1 MPPADIKRLT
11 RLTAILIRLQTK
23 KIVTAAELAMRFDVS
38 VRTIYRDIRTLEQ
51 AGVPVITEEGL
62 GYSLMDGYRIPP
74 VMFTEEEANALITAE
89 EIISGNRDASFI
101 MAFKGATA
109 KIKALLRETMK
120 EKVNLLQDRTI
131 VKQDEHKVQ
140 SSSCLS
146 QLQISMTNSQI
157 VKISYTDEHAVST
170 DRIIEPFA
178 FYGTK
183 DIWLIIA
190 YCRLR
195 QDFRAFRLDRISKA
209 QPLQENFTPQ
219 KMTLSEFFQQHY
231 NTSDI

>member
-1 MPPADIKRLT
+1 MKRLT
-11 RLTAILIRLQTK
+11 RLTAILIRLLTK
-23 KIVTAAELAMRFDVS
+23 KIVTASELAAKFDVS

-51 AGVPVITEEGL
+51 AGVPVVTEEGV
-62 GYSLMDGYRIPP
+62 GYTLMDGYRIPP
-74 VMFTEEEANALITAE
+74 VMFTESEANALITAE
-89 EIISGNRDASFI
+89 EIVSGNKDASFVA
-101 MAFKGATA
+101 AFSGATA

-131 VKQDEHKVQ
+131 VKQAAYKEH

-146 QLQISMTNSQI
+146 QLQISMTNAQL
-157 VKISYTDEHAVST
+157 VKIKYMDEHAVAT

-178 FYGTK
+178 FYGTG
-183 DIWLIIA
+183 DNWLIIA

-195 QDFRAFRLDRISKA
+195 KDFRVFRLDRIVLLE
-209 QPLQENFTPQ
+209 PLQEKFTPQ

-231 NTSDI
+231 STPDI

>member
-23 KIVTAAELAMRFDVS
+23 KIVTASELATRFDVS
-38 VRTIYRDIRTLEQ
+38 TRTIYRDIKTLEQ
-51 AGVPVITEEGL
+51 AGVPVTTEEGV
-62 GYSLMDGYRIPP
+62 GYALMEGYRIPP
-74 VMFTEEEANALITAE
+74 VMFTEAEANALITAE
-89 EIISGNRDASFI
+89 EIISGNRDASFVTE
-101 MAFKGATA
+101 FKGATA

-131 VKQDEHKVQ
+131 VKQHAFKEH

-146 QLQISMTNSQI
+146 KLQISMTNSQL
-157 VKISYTDEHAVST
+157 VRISYIDEHGVST
-170 DRIIEPFA
+170 ERIIEPFA
-178 FYGTK
+178 FYGTA
-183 DIWLIIA
+183 DNWLIIA

-195 QDFRAFRLDRISKA
+195 QDFRVFRLDRISVLI
-209 QPLQENFTPQ
+209 PLQEKFTPQ

-231 NTSDI
+231 STPDI